1 MPTPASFR
9 VGTFVAVVCLIPGVF
24 GALVNNNTGD
34 RRQSPAAQL
43 ACADLRCKSKFFP
56 AYYHKI
62 IDCLSLF
69 VPALNDRPPCIC
81 TQHEMEKMVAAY
93 VEPYVPRFACN
104 KMSKTKFSR
113 DPPNRDA
120 FFLHRSKRANFSIV
134 LMNRTN
140 TRIFTHETYEALR
153 KGLAALGSVYEF
165 TGRESDTRIM
175 DIFAN
180 TALIVGYHGAGFA
193 NAFYSPNGT
202 CVIEISTEEDLSGS
216 KPWRTN
222 SVAISE
228 RIANRVRWVTTNIN
242 LKPLLCIIDVGRWT
256 LAPCLHYRERSR
268 R

>member
-1 MPTPASFR
+1 
-9 VGTFVAVVCLIPGVF
+9 
-24 GALVNNNTGD
+24 
-34 RRQSPAAQL
+34 
-43 ACADLRCKSKFFP
+43 
-56 AYYHKI
+56 
-62 IDCLSLF
+62 
-69 VPALNDRPPCIC
+69 
-81 TQHEMEKMVAAY
+81 
-93 VEPYVPRFACN
+93 
-104 KMSKTKFSR
+104 
-113 DPPNRDA
+113 
-120 FFLHRSKRANFSIV
+120 
-134 LMNRTN
+134 MNRTN

-242 LKPLLCIIDVGRWT
+242 LKPLLEANGIM
-256 LAPCLHYRERSR
+256 APAQAKFLKKDPNHKIKNLKKVSMLRHEISSVLQIAKLCFTR
-268 R
+268 